1 MGTLQILAASS
12 TKSSGGGSSFLIII
26 AVFAIMMIF
35 LFRSQRRRQRQAVN
49 TQRQVM
55 DGSKIRTTFGL
66 FGTVISGDDRTV
78 MVEIAPG
85 VEVKLL
91 RQAVAV
97 VVPDEEPDDSYDT
110 MPDTADDEAEDE
122 KPGSQNARTDLS
134 I

>member
-1 MGTLQILAASS
+1 MWANVLAA
-12 TKSSGGGSSFLIII
+12 KGASSGGGSSFLIII
-26 AVFAIMMIF
+26 AVFAVMMIF
-35 LFRSQRRRQRQAVN
+35 LFRSQRRRQQRSMD

-66 FGTVISGDDRTV
+66 FGTVMSGDDRNV

-91 RQAVAV
+91 RQAIAA
-97 VVPDEEPDDSYDT
+97 VVPDEEPASTYDT
-110 MPDTADDEAEDE
+110 MPDTTADE
-122 KPGSQNARTDLS
+122 KSGSQDERTDLS

>member
-1 MGTLQILAASS
+1 MSAMWTHVLAAKAAS
-12 TKSSGGGSSFLIII
+12 TGGGSSFLIII
-26 AVFAIMMIF
+26 AVFAVMMIF
-35 LFRSQRRRQRQAVN
+35 LFRSQKRRQQRAQN

-66 FGTVISGDDRTV
+66 FGTVMSGDDRNV

-91 RQAVAV
+91 RQAIAA
-97 VVPDEEPDDSYDT
+97 VVPDEEPDGTYDV
-110 MPDTADDEAEDE
+110 MPDTTADGKSSSQDE
-122 KPGSQNARTDLS
+122 RTDLS